1 LVRADLEGEGLK
13 VEAVADTW
21 HLFLKY
27 TRITLRMPMW
37 TLFGLVQPLIWLVIF
52 GQLFSHFARMAGFP
66 SESYLEFLTPGIV
79 VMTVLFGSSWSGVN
93 LLREITY
100 GTVEKMMVTAV
111 HRPAIVLS
119 RVLHNGVLVVLQVG
133 IVLSVAAG
141 LGAPIRTGIGG
152 LGLLVAVVFGMG
164 LGFASLS
171 NAIALKLRREE
182 PLVMAGN
189 LMTLPL
195 MFFTSAFIPKVFMP
209 SWIAALA
216 SVNPVHYG
224 VEASRTLLAG
234 HGWDGDFWLA
244 ICVVAAFSASAL
256 GWSMW
261 LFMRQRT

>member
-1 LVRADLEGEGLK
+1 MEGKDLIM
-13 VEAVADTW
+13 EAVADTW
-21 HLFLKY
+21 YLFLKY
-27 TRITLRMPMW
+27 ARITLRMPMW

-52 GQLFSHFARMAGFP
+52 GQLFSHFAKMAGFP
-66 SESYLEFLTPGIV
+66 AESYLAFLTPGIV

-119 RVLHNGVLVVLQVG
+119 RVIHNGVLVVLQVA
-133 IVLSVAAG
+133 IVLGVAAA
-141 LGAPIRTGIGG
+141 LGAQIRPSPAGMVVL
-152 LGLLVAVVFGMG
+152 LGVVFGMG
-164 LGFASLS
+164 MGFASLS

-182 PLVMAGN
+182 PLVVAGN

-209 SWIAALA
+209 TWIAVLA
-216 SVNPVHYG
+216 SINPVHYG
-224 VEASRTLLAG
+224 VEASRTLLGG
-234 HGWDGDFWLA
+234 HRWDADFGLA
-244 ICVVAAFSASAL
+244 LGVVAAFSAIAL

-261 LFMRQRT
+261 LFMRERT

>member
-1 LVRADLEGEGLK
+1 VD
-13 VEAVADTW
+13 AVADTW
-21 HLFLKY
+21 YLFMKY
-27 TRITLRMPMW
+27 TRITARMPMW

-52 GQLFSHFARMAGFP
+52 GQLFSRFAQMAGGE
-66 SESYLEFLTPGIV
+66 SSSYLAFLTPGIV
-79 VMTVLFGSSWSGVN
+79 VMTVLFGSSWAGVN

-133 IVLSVAAG
+133 IVLSVAVAMGAQIRPGAG
-141 LGAPIRTGIGG
+141 GVLLLLG
-152 LGLLVAVVFGMG
+152 VVFGMG

-182 PLVMAGN
+182 PLMVAGN
-189 LMTLPL
+189 LLTLPL
-195 MFFTSAFIPKVFMP
+195 MFFTSAFISKSFMP
-209 SWIAALA
+209 PWIAALA

-224 VEASRTLLAG
+224 VEAARTLLAG
-234 HGWDGDFWLA
+234 QRWDGDFWFA
-244 ICVVAAFSASAL
+244 VSAVAVFSAAML

>member
-1 LVRADLEGEGLK
+1 MVDA
-13 VEAVADTW
+13 AADTW
-21 HLFLKY
+21 FLFLKY
-27 TRITLRMPMW
+27 ARITLRMPMW
-37 TLFGLVQPLIWLVIF
+37 TVFGLVQPLIWLVIF
-52 GQLFSHFARMAGFP
+52 GQLFSHFAKMAGFP
-66 SESYLEFLTPGIV
+66 AESYLAFLTPGIV

-119 RVLHNGVLVVLQVG
+119 RVLHNGVLVVLQVA
-133 IVLSVAAG
+133 IVLAVAAAMG
-141 LGAPIRTGIGG
+141 ARIHPSPGGMVLLLG
-152 LGLLVAVVFGMG
+152 VVFAMG

-182 PLVMAGN
+182 PLVVAGN
-189 LMTLPL
+189 MMTLPL
-195 MFFTSAFIPKVFMP
+195 MFFTSAFIPKLFMP
-209 SWIAALA
+209 AWIAALA

-234 HGWDGDFWLA
+234 QRWDGDFWLA
-244 ICVVAAFSASAL
+244 MGVVLAFSAAAL

-261 LFMRQRT
+261 LFMRERT

>member
-1 LVRADLEGEGLK
+1 
-13 VEAVADTW
+13 
-21 HLFLKY
+21 
-27 TRITLRMPMW
+27 
-37 TLFGLVQPLIWLVIF
+37 
-52 GQLFSHFARMAGFP
+52 
-66 SESYLEFLTPGIV
+66 
-79 VMTVLFGSSWSGVN
+79 
-93 LLREITY
+93 
-100 GTVEKMMVTAV
+100 MMVTAV

-133 IVLSVAAG
+133 IVLSVAVAMGAQIRPGAG
-141 LGAPIRTGIGG
+141 GVLLLLG
-152 LGLLVAVVFGMG
+152 VVFAMG

-182 PLVMAGN
+182 PLMVAGN
-189 LMTLPL
+189 LLTLPL
-195 MFFTSAFIPKVFMP
+195 MFFTSAFISKSFMP

-234 HGWDGDFWLA
+234 QRWDGDFWFA
-244 ICVVAAFSASAL
+244 VSVVAAFSAVML